1 MKHIIGAFSTLIVLV
16 LNLLLCAAV
25 LSMSAE
31 TAAAKEY
38 KAAVVAEI
46 ENSNFN
52 PNVIE
57 ACKTQAA
64 ERGYTLEVNTGVYDA
79 GRDVYM
85 AEVLLKYRYEIPILG
100 ISTEQVTRGM
110 AR

>member
-1 MKHIIGAFSTLIVLV
+1 MKHIISAFSTLLVLV
-16 LNLLLCAAV
+16 LNLLLITMILTV
-25 LSMSAE
+25 SVK

-52 PNVIE
+52 PKVISG
-57 ACKTQAA
+57 CIKQAA
-64 ERGYTLEVNTGVYDA
+64 DSGYTLEVNRCVYDE
-79 GRDVYM
+79 RNDICT
-85 AEVLLKYRYEIPILG
+85 AEVLLGYTYEIPLFG
-100 ISTEQVTRGM
+100 ICESKITRGI

>member
-1 MKHIIGAFSTLIVLV
+1 MKHIIGAFSTLTVLV

-25 LSMSAE
+25 LTMSAE

-52 PNVIE
+52 PAVIA
-57 ACKTQAA
+57 ACQSQAA
-64 ERGYTLEVNTGVYDA
+64 EKGYELEVTTGIYDEV
-79 GRDVYM
+79 RDVRM
-85 AEVLLKYRYEIPILG
+85 AEVLLKYQYEIPLLG
-100 ISTEQVTRGM
+100 ISDQRVTRGV